1 MFESHVETSVDSK
14 SIRESLWHQITGPN
28 TIRSLV
34 PTPSVTVDQTF
45 PPIRMG
51 KAGSFIV
58 WMKTQEKSAFLS
70 EGSFT
75 GDLFMGGQWLSSS
88 WGLSQAAQVELHWCN
103 WLFYWEINVH
113 IDWIWLHK
121 QGCTEISLKMCSTRS
136 IVFQCF
142 WFQLR
147 LDYTMD

>member
-58 WMKTQEKSAFLS
+58 WMKTQEKSAFWVKEASQVIYLW
-70 EGSFT
+70 EGS
-75 GDLFMGGQWLSSS
+75 DW
-88 WGLSQAAQVELHWCN
+88 AAHEDSVKL
-103 WLFYWEINVH
+103 
-113 IDWIWLHK
+113 
-121 QGCTEISLKMCSTRS
+121 
-136 IVFQCF
+136 
-142 WFQLR
+142 LR
-147 LDYTMD
+147 LSCIGVIGYFTRK